1 MDEEILRELKIMNN
15 KMTRITYL
23 LTATCL
29 YIETDA
35 WDSIKAEFNR
45 NIGKLTWMIDSD
57 EKAFITKLD
66 EDEEV

>member
-29 YIETDA
+29 YIDACILKQTHETQLKL
-35 WDSIKAEFNR
+35 SL
-45 NIGKLTWMIDSD
+45 IGI
-57 EKAFITKLD
+57 
-66 EDEEV
+66 